1 MSYPIFT
8 NYTTT
13 VTPRVA
19 DVWVAD
25 FPYSGSATTMQV
37 GGSILPG
44 VFGAGTRI
52 TGVQISGQATL
63 GSNAA
68 SGSLYAIST
77 LYPGTAI
84 AGTAGQALYT
94 ALGTV
99 AEPGTL
105 LGKELPFAS
114 YLFFTGATLSLPA
127 TAIVSY
133 VRMS

>member
-25 FPYSGSATTMQV
+25 FPYGGSATQQV
-37 GGSILPG
+37 QGSILPG

-52 TGVQISGQATL
+52 TGVQISGQGTL
-63 GSNAA
+63 GTNAA

-84 AGTAGQALYT
+84 GGTVGQALYT

-99 AEPGTL
+99 AEAGTL

-114 YLFFTGATLSLPA
+114 YLYFTGATLSLPA

-133 VRMS
+133 ARMS

>member
-25 FPYSGSATTMQV
+25 FPYGGSTSATV

-127 TAIVSY
+127 SAIVSY